1 MTDVKASSP
10 LVPPLLSL
18 GRGVT
23 TRPGEATIKQSAA
36 LIAPALLL
44 PIAAVISLSPT
55 LRDSLA
61 IHAAPLIVLGG
72 CALLGIVTGRGRL
85 LLGVLVLGL
94 TMAAL
99 INSGSRTIF
108 HLVALLLPVNLG
120 LIAWLGETRA
130 LSARGAWWLGVILL
144 QAGAVGIVELLNPS
158 TLGASLARP
167 LVDVDAPWMPLPHL
181 ALFAFAVM
189 LGLHLVRFVRGRRP
203 LHAAAAW
210 ALVASF
216 LALDTAGSGGPADLH
231 FAAAGMLLALGT
243 VLEPPTVLH
252 LDAVTGLPASL
263 EFNKVV
269 RRLPRRYALACVCI
283 DDFTSFRSEQGPDV
297 SNRMLRLIAQALK
310 KVGGGGRVFYL
321 MRDNEFVVVFRR
333 KSAEIAA
340 RHVNVVRRAVERLTL
355 DVAVPQKTKSGARAG
370 VVQRTVAGTISVG
383 IAEAPGRAADPFKV
397 LRAAE
402 EALGQARAA
411 GMNRVVVHQTP
422 ARAAAQAS
430 GLSA

>member
-1 MTDVKASSP
+1 
-10 LVPPLLSL
+10 
-18 GRGVT
+18 VT
-23 TRPGEATIKQSAA
+23 PRLEEATIKQSAA

-44 PIAAVISLSPT
+44 PIAAIASLSPGS
-55 LRDSLA
+55 RDSLA
-61 IHAAPLIVLGG
+61 IHATPLIVLGG

-94 TMAAL
+94 TMSAL

-108 HLVALLLPVNLG
+108 HAVALLLPVNLG

-144 QAGAVGIVELLNPS
+144 QAGAVGIIELLNPS
-158 TLGASLARP
+158 SLGATLARP
-167 LVDVDAPWMPLPHL
+167 IVDIDTNAWLPLPHL

-189 LGLHLVRFVRGRRP
+189 LGLHLVRFVRGRSP

-216 LALDTAGSGGPADLH
+216 LALDTAGSGGPGDLH

-243 VLEPPTVLH
+243 VLEPAAVFH
-252 LDAVTGLPASL
+252 LDGVTGLPASL

-269 RRLPRRYALACVCI
+269 RRLPRRYALACVTI
-283 DDFTSFRSEQGPDV
+283 DDFTSFRTEQGPEV
-297 SNRMLRLIAQALK
+297 SNRMLRHIGQALK

-321 MRDNEFVVVFRR
+321 MRDHEFVVVFKR

-340 RHVNVVRRAVERLTL
+340 RYMSVVRRAIEKSTL
-355 DVAVPQKTKSGARAG
+355 DVAVAQKTKSGAKAG
-370 VVQRTVAGTISVG
+370 VVRRTVAGTISIG
-383 IAEAPGRAADPFKV
+383 IAEVPARGADPFKV
-397 LRAAE
+397 LRDAE
-402 EALGQARAA
+402 EALVKARAA
-411 GMNRVVVHQTP
+411 GMNRIVVHQPSAPGT
-422 ARAAAQAS
+422 AVQAS
-430 GLSA
+430 GLGA

>member
-1 MTDVKASSP
+1 M
-10 LVPPLLSL
+10 
-18 GRGVT
+18 
-23 TRPGEATIKQSAA
+23 
-36 LIAPALLL
+36 
-44 PIAAVISLSPT
+44 
-55 LRDSLA
+55 RDSLA
-61 IHAAPLIVLGG
+61 LHATPLIVLGG

-99 INSGSRTIF
+99 LNSGSRTMF
-108 HLVALLLPVNLG
+108 HAVALLLPVNLG

-144 QAGAVGIVELLNPS
+144 QAGAVGIIELLHPS
-158 TLGASLARP
+158 ALGATLARP
-167 LVDVDAPWMPLPHL
+167 IVDVDTNAWMPLPHL

-210 ALVASF
+210 ALVAAF
-216 LALDTAGSGGPADLH
+216 LALDTAGSGGPGDLH

-243 VLEPPTVLH
+243 VLEPAAVLH

-269 RRLPRRYALACVCI
+269 RRLPQRYALACVTI
-283 DDFTSFRSEQGPDV
+283 DDFTSFRAEQGPEV
-297 SNRMLRLIAQALK
+297 SNRMLRHVGQALK

-321 MRDNEFVVVFRR
+321 MRDHEFVVVFRR

-340 RHVNVVRRAVERLTL
+340 RYLSVVRRAVEKSTL
-355 DVAVPQKTKSGARAG
+355 DVAVAQKTKSGAKAG
-370 VVQRTVAGTISVG
+370 VVRRTVAGTISVG
-383 IAEAPGRAADPFKV
+383 IAEAQGRGADPFKV
-397 LRAAE
+397 LRDAE
-402 EALGQARAA
+402 EALMKARAA
-411 GMNRVVVHQTP
+411 GMNRIVVHQP
-422 ARAAAQAS
+422 AGAAAHAS

>member
-1 MTDVKASSP
+1 MTP
-10 LVPPLLSL
+10 RLE
-18 GRGVT
+18 
-23 TRPGEATIKQSAA
+23 EATIKQSAA

-44 PIAAVISLSPT
+44 PIAAIASLSPGI
-55 LRDSLA
+55 RDSLA
-61 IHAAPLIVLGG
+61 IHATPLIVLGG

-94 TMAAL
+94 TMSAL

-108 HLVALLLPVNLG
+108 HAVALLLPVNLG

-144 QAGAVGIVELLNPS
+144 QAGAVGIIELLNPS
-158 TLGASLARP
+158 SLGATLARP
-167 LVDVDAPWMPLPHL
+167 IVDIDTNAWLPLPHL

-189 LGLHLVRFVRGRRP
+189 LGLHLVRFVRGRSP

-216 LALDTAGSGGPADLH
+216 LALDTAGSGGPGDLH

-243 VLEPPTVLH
+243 VLEPAAVFH
-252 LDAVTGLPASL
+252 LDGVTGLPASL

-269 RRLPRRYALACVCI
+269 RRLPRRYALACVTI
-283 DDFTSFRSEQGPDV
+283 DDFTSFRTEQGPEV
-297 SNRMLRLIAQALK
+297 SNRMLRHIGQALK

-321 MRDNEFVVVFRR
+321 MRDHEFVVVFKR

-340 RHVNVVRRAVERLTL
+340 RYMSVVRRAIEKSTL
-355 DVAVPQKTKSGARAG
+355 DVAVAQKTKSGAKAG
-370 VVQRTVAGTISVG
+370 VVRRTVAGTISIG
-383 IAEAPGRAADPFKV
+383 IAEVPARGADPFKV
-397 LRAAE
+397 LRDAE
-402 EALGQARAA
+402 EALVKARAA
-411 GMNRVVVHQTP
+411 GMNRIVVHQPSAPGT
-422 ARAAAQAS
+422 AVQAS
-430 GLSA
+430 GLGA

>member
-1 MTDVKASSP
+1 M
-10 LVPPLLSL
+10 
-18 GRGVT
+18 
-23 TRPGEATIKQSAA
+23 
-36 LIAPALLL
+36 
-44 PIAAVISLSPT
+44 
-55 LRDSLA
+55 RDSLA
-61 IHAAPLIVLGG
+61 VHATPLIVLGG

-99 INSGSRTIF
+99 INSGSRTMF
-108 HLVALLLPVNLG
+108 HAVALLLPVNLG

-144 QAGAVGIVELLNPS
+144 QAGAVGIIELLHPS
-158 TLGASLARP
+158 TLGATLARP
-167 LVDVDAPWMPLPHL
+167 IVDVDTNAWMPLPRL

-189 LGLHLVRFVRGRRP
+189 LGLHLVRFVRGRSP

-210 ALVASF
+210 ALVAAF
-216 LALDTAGSGGPADLH
+216 LALDTAGSGGPGDLH

-243 VLEPPTVLH
+243 VLEPPAVLH

-269 RRLPRRYALACVCI
+269 RRLPRCYALACVTI
-283 DDFTSFRSEQGPDV
+283 DDFTSFRAEQGPEV

-321 MRDNEFVVVFRR
+321 MRDHEFVVVFRR

-340 RHVNVVRRAVERLTL
+340 RYLSVVRRAVEKSTL
-355 DVAVPQKTKSGARAG
+355 DVAVAQKTKSGAKAG
-370 VVQRTVAGTISVG
+370 VVRRTVAGTISVG
-383 IAEAPGRAADPFKV
+383 IAEARGRGADPFKV
-397 LRAAE
+397 LRDAE
-402 EALGQARAA
+402 EALMKARAA
-411 GMNRVVVHQTP
+411 GMNRIVVHQP
-422 ARAAAQAS
+422 AGAAAVQAS
-430 GLSA
+430 GFSA

>member
-1 MTDVKASSP
+1 
-10 LVPPLLSL
+10 
-18 GRGVT
+18 VT
-23 TRPGEATIKQSAA
+23 PRLEEATIKQSAA

-44 PIAAVISLSPT
+44 PIAAIASLSPGI
-55 LRDSLA
+55 RDSLA
-61 IHAAPLIVLGG
+61 IHATPLIVLGG

-94 TMAAL
+94 TMSAL

-108 HLVALLLPVNLG
+108 HAVALLLPVNLG

-144 QAGAVGIVELLNPS
+144 QAGAVGIIELLNPS
-158 TLGASLARP
+158 SLGATLARP
-167 LVDVDAPWMPLPHL
+167 IVDIDTNAWLPLPHL

-189 LGLHLVRFVRGRRP
+189 LGLHLVRFVRGRSP

-216 LALDTAGSGGPADLH
+216 LALDTAGSGGPGDLH

-243 VLEPPTVLH
+243 VLEPAAVFH
-252 LDAVTGLPASL
+252 LDGVTGLPASL

-269 RRLPRRYALACVCI
+269 RRLPRRYALACVTI
-283 DDFTSFRSEQGPDV
+283 DDFTSFRTEQGPEV
-297 SNRMLRLIAQALK
+297 SNRMLRHIGQALK

-321 MRDNEFVVVFRR
+321 MRDHEFVVVFKR

-340 RHVNVVRRAVERLTL
+340 RYMSVVRRAIEKSTL
-355 DVAVPQKTKSGARAG
+355 DVAVAQKTKSGAKAG
-370 VVQRTVAGTISVG
+370 VVRRTVAGTISIG
-383 IAEAPGRAADPFKV
+383 IAEVPARGADPFKV
-397 LRAAE
+397 LRDAE
-402 EALGQARAA
+402 EALVKARAA
-411 GMNRVVVHQTP
+411 GMNRIVVHQPSAQGT
-422 ARAAAQAS
+422 AVQAS
-430 GLSA
+430 GLGA

>member
-1 MTDVKASSP
+1 MTVAP
-10 LVPPLLSL
+10 E
-18 GRGVT
+18 
-23 TRPGEATIKQSAA
+23 EATIKQSAA

-44 PIAAVISLSPT
+44 PIAAVASLSPG

-72 CALLGIVTGRGRL
+72 CALLGIATGRGRL

-99 INSGSRTIF
+99 INSGSRTMF
-108 HLVALLLPVNLG
+108 HAVALLLPLNLG
-120 LIAWLGETRA
+120 LVAWLGETRA

-144 QAGAVGIVELLNPS
+144 QAGAVGIIELLNPR
-158 TLGASLARP
+158 TLGATLARP
-167 LVDVDAPWMPLPHL
+167 IVDVETSAWMPLPQL

-216 LALDTAGSGGPADLH
+216 LALDTAGSGGPGDLH

-243 VLEPPTVLH
+243 VLEPPAALH

-263 EFNKVV
+263 EFNKVA
-269 RRLPRRYALACVCI
+269 RRLPRQYALACVTI
-283 DDFTSFRSEQGPDV
+283 DDFTSFRAEQGPDV
-297 SNRMLRLIAQALK
+297 SNRMLRVIAQALK

-321 MRDNEFVVVFRR
+321 MRDHEFVVVFKR

-340 RHVNVVRRAVERLTL
+340 RYMSVVRRAIEKSTL
-355 DVAVPQKTKSGARAG
+355 DVAVTQKTKSGANAG
-370 VVQRTVAGTISVG
+370 VVRRTVAGTISVG
-383 IAEAPGRAADPFKV
+383 IAAAQGRGIDPFKV
-397 LRAAE
+397 LRDAE
-402 EALGQARAA
+402 EALVKARAA
-411 GMNRVVVHQTP
+411 GMNRVVVHQP
-422 ARAAAQAS
+422 AAHAAVPAS

>member
-1 MTDVKASSP
+1 
-10 LVPPLLSL
+10 
-18 GRGVT
+18 VT
-23 TRPGEATIKQSAA
+23 PRLEEATIKQSAA

-44 PIAAVISLSPT
+44 PIAAIASLSPGI
-55 LRDSLA
+55 RDSLA
-61 IHAAPLIVLGG
+61 IHATPLIVLGG

-94 TMAAL
+94 TMSAL

-108 HLVALLLPVNLG
+108 HAVALLLPVNLG

-144 QAGAVGIVELLNPS
+144 QAGAVGIIELLNPS
-158 TLGASLARP
+158 SLGATLARP
-167 LVDVDAPWMPLPHL
+167 IVDIDTNAWLPLPHL

-189 LGLHLVRFVRGRRP
+189 LGLHLVRFVRGRSP

-216 LALDTAGSGGPADLH
+216 LALDTAGSGGPGDLH

-243 VLEPPTVLH
+243 VLEPAAVFH
-252 LDAVTGLPASL
+252 LDGVTGLPASL

-269 RRLPRRYALACVCI
+269 RRLPRRYALACVTI
-283 DDFTSFRSEQGPDV
+283 DDFTSFRTEQGPEV
-297 SNRMLRLIAQALK
+297 SNRMLRHIGQALK

-321 MRDNEFVVVFRR
+321 MRDHEFVVVFKR

-340 RHVNVVRRAVERLTL
+340 RYMSVVRRAIEKSTL
-355 DVAVPQKTKSGARAG
+355 DVAVAQKTKTGAKAG
-370 VVQRTVAGTISVG
+370 VVRRTVAGTISIG
-383 IAEAPGRAADPFKV
+383 IAEVPARGADPFKV
-397 LRAAE
+397 LRDAE
-402 EALGQARAA
+402 EALVKARAA
-411 GMNRVVVHQTP
+411 GMNRIVVHQPSAPGT
-422 ARAAAQAS
+422 AVQAS
-430 GLSA
+430 GLGA